1 MQIIDLHTHSSL
13 SDGKLSPEELVKLAK
28 EKKCT
33 RLSITDHEIIKDH
46 SDLSQKYHIDI
57 IPGIEFNCSVS
68 NMHILGYNIK
78 NLDLVNTEMDSLRR
92 MNANVCYQVIDKL
105 RAEGYDIS
113 IDQIINYF
121 EKINQKFD
129 IIDKRKIVKYLIF
142 KKYVENTF
150 AAYQK
155 LIGKNCAFYV
165 PNHKMTPFEI
175 INLINM
181 SGGISV
187 IAHPNTIKMPVV
199 NQFELFEKLAS
210 YGLTGLEVINKK
222 ANTTS
227 EVYIKMAD
235 ELSLIKTFGSDF
247 HNPCEDELGIEID
260 DSIYQDTIKVFKM
273 TKKRS
278 DAKWH

>member
-1 MQIIDLHTHSSL
+1 MQIIDLHTHSNL
-13 SDGKLSPEELVKLAK
+13 SDGQLSPEELVKLAK

-33 RLSITDHEIIKDH
+33 ELSITDHEIIKDH
-46 SDLSQKYHIDI
+46 STLSQKYHIDI
-57 IPGIEFNCSVS
+57 IPGIEFNCYIS

-78 NLDLVNTEMDSLRR
+78 DLDLVNTEMDSLRR
-92 MNANVCYQVIDKL
+92 INADVCYQVIDKL
-105 RAEGYDIS
+105 RTAGYDIS
-113 IDQIINYF
+113 INQIIDYF

-150 AAYQK
+150 DAYQK

-165 PNHKMTPFEI
+165 PNHKKTPFEI

-187 IAHPNTIKMPVV
+187 IAHPNTIKMPVA
-199 NQFELFEKLAS
+199 NQFELFEKLTGC
-210 YGLTGLEVINKK
+210 GLTGLEVINKK
-222 ANTTS
+222 ANTPS

-247 HNPCEDELGIEID
+247 HDPCEDELGIEID
-260 DSIYQDTIKVFKM
+260 DSSYQDTIKVFKR